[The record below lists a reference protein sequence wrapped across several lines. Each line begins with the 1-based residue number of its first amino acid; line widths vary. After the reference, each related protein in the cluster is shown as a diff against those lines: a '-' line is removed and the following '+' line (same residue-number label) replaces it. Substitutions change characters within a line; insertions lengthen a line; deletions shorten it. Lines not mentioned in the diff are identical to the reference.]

1 VAGSPAGPVRGSG
14 PIGKS
19 SVPTPVL
26 GHDGAVHAPD
36 HRLQW
41 SDLPTF
47 VRFTVEATLGTSVVE
62 ALGQRGGYGP
72 SLAARCRL
80 ADGRRVFIKAVSA
93 AQNPDS
99 PVMMRREREIASCL
113 PPEAPAPALLHSVDD
128 GEWIALVFEDIEGT
142 LPPTPWDPH
151 DLARV
156 IEATRRLGD
165 LAPCGRLRTV
175 AQQYGAMFTG
185 WRTLAREDPNDIG
198 NRWCRAHVDE
208 LAASEARWEDVTV
221 GDGLIHGDVRSDNV
235 ILTPDGRVVF
245 VDWTST
251 CTGAGWFEVL
261 AMLPSV
267 ELEGG
272 GEPESVLE
280 RVGLGHL
287 APTVQIPL
295 VAALAGYFTDRGR
308 LADPPGLPTL
318 RPFQRAQGDVSIA
331 WLQRLWDRG

>member
-1 VAGSPAGPVRGSG
+1 MQ
-14 PIGKS
+14 
-19 SVPTPVL
+19 T
-26 GHDGAVHAPD
+26 PD

-41 SDLPTF
+41 SDLPGF
-47 VRFTVEATLGTSVVE
+47 VRVAIEGTLGTSVVE

-99 PVMMRREREIASCL
+99 PDMMRREREIAACL
-113 PPEAPAPALLHSVDD
+113 PPDAPAPALLDSIDD

-142 LPPTPWDPH
+142 SPATPWDPH
-151 DLARV
+151 DLLRV
-156 IEATRRLGD
+156 IDATRRLGD
-165 LAPCGRLRTV
+165 LVPRGHLRTV
-175 AQQYGAMFTG
+175 AEQYGTMFMG
-185 WRTLAREDPNDIG
+185 WRILAREDPAEIRDP
-198 NRWCRAHVDE
+198 WCREHVDE
-208 LAASEARWEDVTV
+208 LAAAEARWEQVTV

-235 ILTPDGRVVF
+235 LLTPDGRVVF

-251 CTGAGWFEVL
+251 CTGTGWFEVL

-280 RVGLGHL
+280 RVGLDDL
-287 APTVQIPL
+287 ASAAQAPL
-295 VAALAGYFTDRGR
+295 VAALAGYFAERGR
-308 LADPPGLPTL
+308 LPDPPGLPTL
-318 RPFQRAQGDVSIA
+318 RPFQRAQGDVSTA
-331 WLQRLWDRG
+331 WLRRLWDRA